1 MPAWSA
7 DLPRKQPETVSDLR
21 RRLGLFSFP
30 HDAPIKES
38 ASYRGPLPGW
48 NLRPGGIVEWLAAA
62 PGAGALASALQVGAQ
77 PRSARG
83 IVAIVDSTKD
93 CYAPALSGWGI
104 SPGQILLV
112 RPNSQLE
119 ACWAIEQCL
128 RCPGVSATWAWV
140 EPRLIPARSS
150 PLAAGGGS
158 RRRCGHHLP
167 ARDRAARTRLG
178 RLTIA
183 GHASAGRPGRYQTG
197 PDRRPLSPGRSGRN
211 RPGLGDRPCRG
222 CCASGSRGG
231 RSSGCGA
238 RSLSLDGRSSSC
250 SPARTSASW
259 SRRAARRPNGS
270 ACASVNR

>member
-21 RRLGLFSFP
+21 RRLGLFSFS

-62 PGAGALASALQVGAQ
+62 PGAGALASALQVWAQ

-112 RPNSQLE
+112 RPNSRLE

-140 EPRLIPARSS
+140 EPRLSPARSS
-150 PLAAGGGS
+150 ALAARGRG
-158 RRRCGHHLP
+158 RRRCGNHLP

-178 RLTIA
+178 RLALLVTP
-183 GHASAGRPGRYQTG
+183 RPG
-197 PDRRPLSPGRSGRN
+197 GRGDTRWV
-211 RPGLGDRPCRG
+211 RIDVLYHRGGLGGNAQVWELDHAEGAVRLVPEVG
-222 CCASGSRGG
+222 DPAVVG
-231 RSSGCGA
+231 REA
-238 RSLSLDGRSSSC
+238 
-250 SPARTSASW
+250 
-259 SRRAARRPNGS
+259 
-270 ACASVNR
+270 